1 MIENGFI
8 KLYRSL
14 VSWEW
19 YSDIITSRVF
29 IHLLLTVN
37 FEDIQWQG
45 ITIKRGERVYSFASL
60 SDEIGITVQQLRSA
74 LKRLTITNEITSRS
88 TTKYSVVTVKNY
100 DRYQGATHQS
110 TNEQHSNQQ
119 AINTQPNK
127 QTTHQSTSKST
138 NTFSDVSADITE
150 ENDFDNESIT
160 SDSTSTLCGNQQ
172 TKVSKINTPINNNIR
187 SNKNKEDKNDILPP
201 ISPKGENRSSEIDH
215 LLYESLF
222 GDDLKNKIKEWLMY
236 KQERKE
242 PYKPMGFKSLLTE
255 IKNNVDIYGES
266 AVINLINQCMSNGYK
281 GIIFDILKKAQAS
294 APYQPKQGNSGNPF
308 LDILNEMERNEQ

>member
-127 QTTHQSTSKST
+127 QTTRRPTSKST
-138 NTFSDVSADITE
+138 NKFNTVSADITE
-150 ENDFDNESIT
+150 ENDFDSESAT
-160 SDSTSTLCGNQQ
+160 SDSTNDFCENQH
-172 TKVSKINTPINNNIR
+172 TVGDEINTPINNNIR
-187 SNKNKEDKNDILPP
+187 SIKNKEVKNNKNGILPP
-201 ISPKGENRSSEIDH
+201 TSPAIPDVDLFSEFWKAYPKKTAK
-215 LLYESLF
+215 L
-222 GDDLKNKIKEWLMY
+222 
-236 KQERKE
+236 
-242 PYKPMGFKSLLTE
+242 
-255 IKNNVDIYGES
+255 
-266 AVINLINQCMSNGYK
+266 
-281 GIIFDILKKAQAS
+281 KAQQAFNKFSVTQDMLNQMLS
-294 APYQPKQGNSGNPF
+294 ALEVQRKSDEWSKEGGKYIPYPATW
-308 LDILNEMERNEQ
+308 LNGRRWEDEIYTPLTTDTERYHYFEEIFEDD